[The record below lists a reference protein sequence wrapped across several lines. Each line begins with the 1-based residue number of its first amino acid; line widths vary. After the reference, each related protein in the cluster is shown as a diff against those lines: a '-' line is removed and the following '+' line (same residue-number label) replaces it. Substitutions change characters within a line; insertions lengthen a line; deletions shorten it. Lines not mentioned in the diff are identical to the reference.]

1 MSDLINHPQHY
12 TSHPSGLECI
22 EVTRHMSFCLGNV
35 VKYVWRA
42 DHKNGLQD
50 LQKARWYLA
59 DLLDDNGHVEHDW
72 GKFAALLQRAGRA
85 EESTRGA
92 GWSRS
97 QFFYAI
103 AGGRL
108 PAAMRYLEA
117 MIAAAA
123 VAQKEV
129 S

>member
-1 MSDLINHPQHY
+1 MSEDLVNHPQHY

-22 EVTRHMSFCLGNV
+22 EVTHHMSFSLGNA

-42 DHKNGLQD
+42 DRKNGLQD

-59 DLLDDNGHVEHDW
+59 YLLADPNHIEHDPAA
-72 GKFAALLQRAGRA
+72 FATLLVRVGRA

-97 QFFYAI
+97 TFFYAI
-103 AGGRL
+103 AMGRL
-108 PAAMRYLEA
+108 DLAIRILDA
-117 MIAAAA
+117 MIDAAGIA
-123 VAQKEV
+123 VTA
-129 S
+129 